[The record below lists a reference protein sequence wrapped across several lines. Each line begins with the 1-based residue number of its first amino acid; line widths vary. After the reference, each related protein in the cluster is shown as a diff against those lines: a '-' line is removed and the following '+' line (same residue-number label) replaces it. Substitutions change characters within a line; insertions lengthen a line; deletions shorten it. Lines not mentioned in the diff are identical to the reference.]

1 MSKND
6 NVSAPVLFKHPF
18 SKAYWVQAA
27 SEFKKTKVLVFAAL
41 MIALRVVLKMVSI
54 PIGVDMRINT
64 AFIVNA
70 FGASVFG
77 PVVAIVAAAIT
88 DTLGCILFPTG
99 IYFFPFILIEIAGS
113 LFYALCF
120 YRAEISFK
128 RIILATCLI
137 NFGVNIIINTPLMML
152 YYDLIMGKYY
162 APFDMIRI
170 IKNLV
175 EITPECI
182 ILMLVFRAVIPSVRR
197 LGFVTGG
204 IEKLR
209 FTKRY
214 MILLV
219 ALVLIGAVSIFCFSV
234 YTYNT
239 SSLSA
244 DYTAQERTEKNM
256 SMVPVVS
263 EQNASLEGKTVVTI
277 IESAI
282 PKFMDP
288 NITYSV
294 AVYTVN
300 EAELEANIA
309 ESKAENPDSTYGMDT
324 LNGYSK
330 SKAKKDDA
338 LESVGYATIVM
349 DKKTGEV
356 VSYTDDFE

>member
-1 MSKND
+1 MSKMVNS
-6 NVSAPVLFKHPF
+6 SAPVLFPHPF
-18 SKAYWVQAA
+18 SKAYWKTAA
-27 SEFKKTKVLVFAAL
+27 GEFKKTKILVFAAL

-70 FGASVFG
+70 FGAAVFG
-77 PVVAIVAAAIT
+77 PVVSIVAAAIT

-99 IYFFPFILIEIAGS
+99 VYFFPFIFVEIAGS

-128 RIILATCLI
+128 RIILATFLI

-152 YYDLIMGKYY
+152 YYELIMGKYY
-162 APFDMIRI
+162 APFDLVRI

-182 ILMLVFRAVIPSVRR
+182 ILMFVFRAVIPSVKK

-204 IEKLR
+204 VEKLR
-209 FTKRY
+209 FTKRN
-214 MILLV
+214 IVLLAVLLV
-219 ALVLIGAVSIFCFSV
+219 IAIATVFAFSV

-244 DYTAQERTEKNM
+244 NYTAQERTEKNM
-256 SMVPVVS
+256 SMIPVVT
-263 EQNASLEGKTVVTI
+263 EENASLEGETVVTI

-288 NITYSV
+288 NVTYSV
-294 AVYTVN
+294 AVYTVDQ
-300 EAELEANIA
+300 AELDANIA
-309 ESKAENPDSTYGMDT
+309 EAQAEDAESTYGMDT

-338 LESVGYATIVM
+338 LVSVGYATIVRN
-349 DKKTGEV
+349 DKTGEI

>member
-1 MSKND
+1 MSKKVNT
-6 NVSAPVLFKHPF
+6 SAPALFPHPF

-27 SEFKKTKVLVFAAL
+27 GEFKKTKILVFAAL

-70 FGASVFG
+70 FGAAVFG
-77 PVVAIVAAAIT
+77 PVVSIVAAAIT

-99 IYFFPFILIEIAGS
+99 VYFFPFIFVEIAGS

-120 YRAEISFK
+120 YRAEISVK
-128 RIILATCLI
+128 RIIIATFLI
-137 NFGVNIIINTPLMML
+137 NFGVNIVINTPLMML
-152 YYDLIMGKYY
+152 YYDMIMGKYY
-162 APFDMIRI
+162 APFDMVRI

-175 EITPECI
+175 EVTPECI
-182 ILMLVFRAVIPSVRR
+182 ILMIVFRATIPSVKK

-204 IEKLR
+204 VDKLR
-209 FTKRY
+209 FTKKNK
-214 MILLV
+214 ILLAV
-219 ALVLIGAVSIFCFSV
+219 LLVIAVVTVFAFSV

-244 DYTAQERTEKNM
+244 DYTAAARTEKNM
-256 SMVPVVS
+256 SMIPIVT
-263 EQNASLEGKTVVTI
+263 ENNASLAEETVVTI
-277 IESAI
+277 VESAI

-294 AVYTVN
+294 AVYTVD

-309 ESKAENPDSTYGMDT
+309 EAQAADAESTYGMDT

-338 LESVGYATIVM
+338 LVSKGYATIVLN
-349 DKKTGEV
+349 DKTGEV

>member
-1 MSKND
+1 MSKNT
-6 NVSAPVLFKHPF
+6 NAPVLFPHPF
-18 SKAYWVQAA
+18 SKAYWKQAA
-27 SEFKKTKVLVFAAL
+27 SEFKKTKILVFAAL

-54 PIGVDMRINT
+54 PIGIDMRINT

-70 FGASVFG
+70 FGAAVFG
-77 PVVAIVAAAIT
+77 PVVSIVAAAIT

-99 IYFFPFILIEIAGS
+99 VYFFPFIFVEIAGS

-120 YRAEISFK
+120 YRAELSFK
-128 RIILATCLI
+128 RIILATFLI
-137 NFGVNIIINTPLMML
+137 NFGVNVVINTPLMML
-152 YYDLIMGKYY
+152 YYDMILGKYY
-162 APFDMIRI
+162 APLDMVRI

-182 ILMLVFRAVIPSVRR
+182 VLMFVFRAVIPSVKK

-204 IEKLR
+204 VEKLR
-209 FTKRY
+209 FTKKY
-214 MILLV
+214 VALLAALLV
-219 ALVLIGAVSIFCFSV
+219 FAFVTVFAFSV

-244 DYTAQERTEKNM
+244 DYTKTERLEKNM
-256 SMVPVVS
+256 SMVPVVT
-263 EQNASLEGKTVVTI
+263 ENNESLAGETVVTV

-294 AVYTVN
+294 AVYTVDQAEFDAN
-300 EAELEANIA
+300 VAEALEKDP
-309 ESKAENPDSTYGMDT
+309 ESTYGMDT

-330 SKAKKDDA
+330 SKAKADDA
-338 LESVGYATIVM
+338 LVSKGYATIVM
-349 DKKTGEV
+349 DKNTGEV
-356 VSYTDDFE
+356 VSYADDFE